1 MISLQD
7 CMDDLNKEKTYLD
20 IAYSEKDGRYATR
33 WANNAV
39 GSMVDMMGDGV
50 LRFID
55 YYYEPPTDGK
65 DMVLRSNH
73 STEEEELACPIVAE
87 GIVVYWLKY
96 RNQKGV
102 PQIFEEYYN
111 QCMQRY
117 VQRNEKMLN
126 ACERDLPREFAK
138 RWHISYEMG
147 RIDCSEAI
155 FPYLNKEQ
163 VDEIK
168 KLTDYYYNFI
178 RKKAK
183 ELFPPQYTLGSEKTE
198 AFLHVYE
205 TTAKKCVDWICDEY
219 NLPPMGPHWGDDRGR
234 KIYDHEWYDN
244 NHNKVEPRY
253 IRWGY
258 MDFETRDLYYKN
270 SEIMEEINVN
280 LGKCIDQDARVRYV
294 IKLLSS
300 FKEFAQP
307 FYPMGKIKEWKQ
319 SIEEHKKWKADWEK
333 VADDAV
339 DEETGKP
346 LNPQEEIKAY
356 DESIAEMEADIK
368 YWNEKARKLYDIC
381 QEAIHHQKVG
391 EYASMELCLEG
402 FWRTMIYFY
411 RRLTALLL
419 TYKLRLMDIQ
429 KKCGVYLNWEARL
442 TDYVDG
448 KYVTSYDY
456 ASQLLHEIEGTGTED
471 DDGEENEGTKNRKTN
486 VFDYRLNENKIAGA
500 VKKLNRCG
508 LGQIDFTYAVQECFE
523 SLDWLSDTMDT
534 RFVAWMKKHKIIS
547 MKTED
552 LKKANFDSRSEEVQ
566 NRLLKIL
573 QEINEKTGK
582 PKDKIYF
589 YNKTNA
595 KLINDGEE

>member
-1 MISLQD
+1 
-7 CMDDLNKEKTYLD
+7 MDRTNGHNKNQSYLNQ
-20 IAYSEKDGRYATR
+20 AYSSMNNRIITR
-33 WANNAV
+33 WANNTV
-39 GSMVDMMGDGV
+39 GSLVDMQNNNV

-55 YYYEPPTDGK
+55 YYYEPDKK
-65 DMVLRSNH
+65 DKDEVLRKNH
-73 STEEEELACPIVAE
+73 TSEESEQQCPIVAE

-96 RNQKGV
+96 RNQKGIQ
-102 PQIFEEYYN
+102 QIFEEYYN

-117 VQRNEKMLN
+117 VRENERMLN
-126 ACERDLPREFAK
+126 ACERNLPREFAK
-138 RWHISYEMG
+138 RWHLTYEMG
-147 RIDCSEAI
+147 RIDKSEAI
-155 FPYLNKEQ
+155 YSYLNEAD
-163 VDEIK
+163 VREIK
-168 KLTDYYYNFI
+168 KLTDYYVNYI

-198 AFLHVYE
+198 TFLHVYE

-219 NLPPMGPHWGDDRGR
+219 HLPPMGPHWGEDRG
-234 KIYDHEWYDN
+234 KQILDYEWYDN
-244 NHNKVEPRY
+244 NHNKIEPRY

-258 MDFETRDLYYKN
+258 MDFETRDIYYKN

-280 LGKCIDQDARVRYV
+280 LGKCLDQDARVRYV

-300 FKEFAQP
+300 FKDFAQP

-319 SIEEHKKWKADWEK
+319 SIEEHKKWKSDWEK

-346 LNPQEEIKAY
+346 LNPKEQVKACEEGIT
-356 DESIAEMEADIK
+356 EMEADIK

-381 QEAIHHQKVG
+381 QKAIYQQKVG
-391 EYASMELCLEG
+391 EYVSMELCLEG
-402 FWRTMIYFY
+402 FWRTMIHFY

-419 TYKLRLMDIQ
+419 TYKLKLMDIQ

-456 ASQLLHEIEGTGTED
+456 ARQLLHEIEESDTQNYDED
-471 DDGEENEGTKNRKTN
+471 ENEGSKNRKTN
-486 VFDYRLNENKIAGA
+486 IFDYRLNENKIAGV
-500 VKKLNRCG
+500 VKKMNRYG
-508 LGQIDFTYAVQECFE
+508 LGQIDFTYAVHDCFE
-523 SLDWLSDTMDT
+523 SLDWLSDIMDT
-534 RFVAWMKKHKIIS
+534 HFVAWMKKYKIIN

-552 LKKANFDSRSEEVQ
+552 LKKAHYDSRSEEVQ

-573 QEINEKTGK
+573 QEKNEETGY

-589 YNKTNA
+589 YNKTDA
-595 KLINDGEE
+595 KLINDGY

>member
-1 MISLQD
+1 MISVQEW
-7 CMDDLNKEKTYLD
+7 MNNLNKEKTYLD
-20 IAYSEKDGRYATR
+20 IAYSTKEERYATR
-33 WANNAV
+33 WANNAI
-39 GSMVDMMGDGV
+39 GSMVDVLGDGV

-55 YYYEPPTDGK
+55 YYYEPATDGK
-65 DMVLRSNH
+65 DMVLQSNH
-73 STEEEELACPIVAE
+73 TEEEEMTCPIVAE

-117 VQRNEKMLN
+117 VQKNERMLN

-138 RWHISYEMG
+138 RWHLTYEMG
-147 RIDCSEAI
+147 RIDWSEAI

-168 KLTDYYYNFI
+168 KLSDYYFNYI

-183 ELFPPQYTLGSEKTE
+183 ELFPSQYTLGSEKIE

-219 NLPPMGPHWGDDRGR
+219 QLPPMGPHWGEDRGR
-234 KIYDHEWYDN
+234 QILNHDWYEN

-258 MDFETRDLYYKN
+258 MDFETRDIYYKN
-270 SEIMEEINVN
+270 SEIMEEININ
-280 LGKCIDQDARVRYV
+280 LGKCLDQDARIRYI

-307 FYPMGKIKEWKQ
+307 FYPMGKIMEWKQ
-319 SIEEHKKWKADWEK
+319 SIEEHKNWKTDWEK

-339 DEETGKP
+339 DEKTGKP
-346 LNPQEEIKAY
+346 LNPQEQVEAY
-356 DESIAEMEADIK
+356 EETIAEMEADIK
-368 YWNEKARKLYDIC
+368 YWNEKARKLYKIC
-381 QEAIHHQKVG
+381 QEAIYQQKVG
-391 EYASMELCLEG
+391 EYVSMELCLEG
-402 FWRTMIYFY
+402 FWRTMIRFY

-419 TYKLRLMDIQ
+419 TYKLKLMDIQ
-429 KKCGVYLNWEARL
+429 IKCGVYLNWEVHL

-456 ASQLLHEIEGTGTED
+456 ASQLLNEIEGINTLD
-471 DDGEENEGTKNRKTN
+471 DEEGENEGSKNRKTN
-486 VFDYRLNENKIAGA
+486 VFDYRLNENKIAGV
-500 VKKLNRCG
+500 VKELNRYG
-508 LGQIDFTYAVQECFE
+508 LGQIDFTYAVHDCFE
-523 SLDWLSDTMDT
+523 SIDWLSDTMDT
-534 RFVAWMKKHKIIS
+534 HFVAWMKKNKIIK

-552 LKKANFDSRSEEVQ
+552 LKKAKFDSRSEEVQ
-566 NRLLKIL
+566 ERLLRIL
-573 QEINEKTGK
+573 QEKNNETGNS
-582 PKDKIYF
+582 KDKIYF
-589 YNKTNA
+589 YIKA
-595 KLINDGEE
+595 DAQLINDGY